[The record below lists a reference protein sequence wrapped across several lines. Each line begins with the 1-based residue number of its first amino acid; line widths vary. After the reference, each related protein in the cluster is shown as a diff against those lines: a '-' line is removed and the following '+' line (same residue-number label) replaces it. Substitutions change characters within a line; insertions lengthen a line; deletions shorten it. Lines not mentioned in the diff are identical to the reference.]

1 MKPIREMKTPLIVAV
16 GVGLYTADSLPD
28 TNWIHV
34 LWGSGL
40 VLFIHAVVLVI
51 RNLLLKRSRDVEA
64 NTKRASTF
72 IISAT
77 LFVGTLLVIWM
88 LFSGSLIAGKWTS
101 YLNASVIGGLSS
113 VVHLLPIARFQKHV

>member
-1 MKPIREMKTPLIVAV
+1 MKTPLIVAV